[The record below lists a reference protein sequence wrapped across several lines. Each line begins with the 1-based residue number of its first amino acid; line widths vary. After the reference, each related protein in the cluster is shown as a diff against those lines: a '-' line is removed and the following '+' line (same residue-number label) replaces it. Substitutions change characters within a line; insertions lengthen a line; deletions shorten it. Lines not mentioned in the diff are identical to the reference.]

1 MLDIGSWEFL
11 IVIVIALVVIG
22 PKDLPALVRTV
33 SQWIRRARSLARE
46 FQSGLDDMAR
56 EAEVDKI
63 AREFEA
69 EIDPG
74 GFARSVKDDI
84 ERSIDP
90 GGDIRGAV
98 DFREDDFRQDP
109 DDASGP
115 APEAGG
121 DTAAAAPAAADG
133 DAAGPAKPNS

>member
-98 DFREDDFRQDP
+98 DFREDDFREDP
-109 DDASGP
+109 DAPAGP

-121 DTAAAAPAAADG
+121 DPAAQSPAAADG
-133 DAAGPAKPNS
+133 DATGPAKPNS

>member
-33 SQWIRRARSLARE
+33 SQWIRRVRSLARE

-98 DFREDDFRQDP
+98 DFREDV
-109 DDASGP
+109 DDSGGP
-115 APEAGG
+115 APEAGDDPAPG
-121 DTAAAAPAAADG
+121 APAAADG
-133 DAAGPAKPNS
+133 DAAEPAKPNS

>member
-33 SQWIRRARSLARE
+33 SHWIRRARSLARE

-98 DFREDDFRQDP
+98 DFREDIGDP
-109 DDASGP
+109 VGP
-115 APEAGG
+115 PPEAG
-121 DTAAAAPAAADG
+121 DDPAAGAPAAVDG
-133 DAAGPAKPNS
+133 DAAGAAKPNP

>member
-121 DTAAAAPAAADG
+121 DPAAAAPAAADG
-133 DAAGPAKPNS
+133 DAAEPAKPNS

>member
-98 DFREDDFRQDP
+98 DFREDV
-109 DDASGP
+109 DDSGGP
-115 APEAGG
+115 APEAGDDPAPG
-121 DTAAAAPAAADG
+121 APAAADG

>member
-69 EIDPG
+69 DIDPG
-74 GFARSVKDDI
+74 GFARSVRDDI

-98 DFREDDFRQDP
+98 DFREDP
-109 DDASGP
+109 DDPVGP
-115 APEAGG
+115 PPEAGG
-121 DTAAAAPAAADG
+121 DPAAGTPAADG
-133 DAAGPAKPNS
+133 AAKPNS

>member
-98 DFREDDFRQDP
+98 DFREDV
-109 DDASGP
+109 DDSGGP
-115 APEAGG
+115 PPEAGDDPAPG
-121 DTAAAAPAAADG
+121 APAAADG